1 MCDTKQIQESQRTP
15 SRIYSKITIPRH
27 IIFKLQKPKDKK
39 KKIVKEVMVWAW
51 HLTYRRAKGR
61 IKCNLPSKITRSRG
75 EWTEIFA
82 VLSERKHTPT

>member
-39 KKIVKEVMVWAW
+39 KKLSKKSWCG
-51 HLTYRRAKGR
+51 HGTLR
-61 IKCNLPSKITRSRG
+61 IEEQRG
-75 EWTEIFA
+75 ELNVTCPQKSHDQEESG
-82 VLSERKHTPT
+82 LKYLQC